1 MAAAELEVQER
12 EAVKTAAG
20 VKANH
25 ARLVPWATVASERR
39 ERRIANRKREAMT
52 IIGPPEIIHSA
63 IESFAEGDGI
73 DVRLASAK

>member
-39 ERRIANRKREAMT
+39 ERRITNRKRQAVT
-52 IIGPPEIIHSA
+52 IIGPPEIIHSV
-63 IESFAEGDGI
+63 IESFTEGDGI
-73 DVRLASAK
+73 AARFATEK